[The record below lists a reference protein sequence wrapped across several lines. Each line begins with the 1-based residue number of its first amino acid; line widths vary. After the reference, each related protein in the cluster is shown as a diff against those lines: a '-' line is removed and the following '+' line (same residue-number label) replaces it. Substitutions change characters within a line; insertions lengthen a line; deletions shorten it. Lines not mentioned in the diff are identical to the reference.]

1 MTKLQLPFLHL
12 RHINNQ
18 HTWAYSVL
26 QHIQTFL
33 KKKNNHINII
43 IPTCLFPPQLKK
55 LTNCHYMTPQL
66 YQLDDLFPKF
76 WDVKV
81 SGGMIYFLTRFKTI
95 SNDSKLTV
103 TLKLGKSC
111 LGRGEDIPL
120 DYRKECL
127 EVYNALL
134 WILYMYSARFDWL
147 ISMCILFLSLTFV
160 IFKYSI
166 KSTPNFILSQL
177 LFNNLHHCISQCGED

>member
-33 KKKNNHINII
+33 KKKNNHINVI

-95 SNDSKLTV
+95 SNDSR
-103 TLKLGKSC
+103 LGNHVSGVEKTFHSTTAKNVLRC
-111 LGRGEDIPL
+111 IMLCCEFCIYILL
-120 DYRKECL
+120 D
-127 EVYNALL
+127 
-134 WILYMYSARFDWL
+134 L
-147 ISMCILFLSLTFV
+147 I
-160 IFKYSI
+160 
-166 KSTPNFILSQL
+166 
-177 LFNNLHHCISQCGED
+177 G